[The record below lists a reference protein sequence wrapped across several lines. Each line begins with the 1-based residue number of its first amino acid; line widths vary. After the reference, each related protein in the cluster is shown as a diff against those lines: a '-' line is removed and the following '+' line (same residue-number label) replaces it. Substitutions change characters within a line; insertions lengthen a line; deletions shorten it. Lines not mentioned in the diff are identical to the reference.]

1 MTLNEY
7 QQAAGRT
14 SVAHRDAKRNSVTW
28 VGRSNVKELTL
39 PEPRD
44 DDPQQGRGVIVWAFG
59 AFLVALAIA
68 VAVL

>member
-1 MTLNEY
+1 MSLHHLSPDDRALLR
-7 QQAAGRT
+7 AAAERAE
-14 SVAHRDAKRNSVTW
+14 VRQRD
-28 VGRSNVKELTL
+28 
-39 PEPRD
+39 D